1 MELFSFK
8 VSWNFN
14 IGERTTRKRMERI
27 KLLHFFILVIKKD
40 IIFTR
45 AIYVD
50 GAIYFPTPLPT

>member
-8 VSWNFN
+8 VSWSFN
-14 IGERTTRKRMERI
+14 TGERPTRKRTERI
-27 KLLHFFILVIKKD
+27 KLLHFFILAIKED

-50 GAIYFPTPLPT
+50 GGIYFPTPLPT